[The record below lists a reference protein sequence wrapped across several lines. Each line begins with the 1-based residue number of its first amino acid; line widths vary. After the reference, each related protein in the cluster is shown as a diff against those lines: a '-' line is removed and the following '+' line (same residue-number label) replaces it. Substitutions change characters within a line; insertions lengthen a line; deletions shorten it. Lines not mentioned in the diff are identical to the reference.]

1 MIKKFLDLGMQPLA
15 NNYLRKNDLT
25 RKKKEL
31 FYHLEVGF
39 DYKKKLISILNRV
52 PSKKMFDDN
61 YPYRSSMS
69 KTMLLS
75 FKKLSTYLKFNYNP
89 NCILEIGSND
99 GSLIKNFSKKKVIC
113 VEPCRNVAK
122 ITQKL
127 GYKTFSDFWD
137 INLARK
143 IKKMNKNVDL
153 IYSANT
159 LSHISNLDSVFKSIC
174 HVMTD
179 KGILII
185 EDPSLLE
192 CLKNV
197 SYDQFYNEHIYVF
210 SLISINEVIK
220 KYELEVFDIE
230 KLNTHGGSL
239 RYYIKRISNKRFK
252 KTIRVKKQLQEEIR
266 FKLNKYD
273 TFVKFKKKVEKSRKN
288 LKQIFYNIKKKGEK
302 IIGYGATAKAS
313 TVLNYCNIKNETIDY
328 FLDTT
333 PEKVKKF
340 MPGTHIFI
348 EPYNKKNL
356 YAADYVFL
364 GAWNFKNEIFKKEKK
379 FIKQG
384 GKFITHISK
393 PHIIKKYLFRK

>member
-15 NNYLRKNDLT
+15 NNYLKKKDLVK
-25 RKKKEL
+25 KKKEL

-39 DYKKKLISILNRV
+39 NSKSKLVSILNTV

-75 FKKLSTYLKFNYNP
+75 FKKLSKYLKFCYKP
-89 NCILEIGSND
+89 KSILEIGSND

-113 VEPCRNVAK
+113 VEPCKNVAK

-127 GYKTFSDFWD
+127 GYKTFTDFWD
-137 INLARK
+137 INLAKK
-143 IKKMNKNVDL
+143 IKKLNKKGIDL

-159 LSHISNLDSVFKSIC
+159 LSHINNLDSVFKSIC
-174 HVMTD
+174 HVMD
-179 KGILII
+179 NKGILII

-210 SLISINEVIK
+210 SLISINEVTK
-220 KYELEVFDIE
+220 KYGLEVFDIE
-230 KLNTHGGSL
+230 KLETHGGSL
-239 RYYIKRISNKRFK
+239 RYYIKRKSNKKFKISN
-252 KTIRVKKQLQEEIR
+252 RVKDYFQEELK
-266 FKLNKYD
+266 FKLNKYS
-273 TFVKFKKKVEKSRKN
+273 TFVNFRKKVEKSKKN
-288 LKQIFYNIKKKGEK
+288 LKKIFYHIKKNGKK

-313 TVLNYCNIKNETIDY
+313 TVLNYCNINDETIDY

-333 PEKVKKF
+333 PDKVKKF

-348 EPYNKKNL
+348 
-356 YAADYVFL
+356 
-364 GAWNFKNEIFKKEKK
+364 
-379 FIKQG
+379 
-384 GKFITHISK
+384 K
-393 PHIIKKYLFRK
+393 P

>member
-15 NNYLRKNDLT
+15 NNYLKKKDLV

-39 DYKKKLISILNRV
+39 NTKSKLISILNTV

-75 FKKLSTYLKFNYNP
+75 FKKLSKYLKSFYKP

-113 VEPCRNVAK
+113 VEPCKNVAK
-122 ITQKL
+122 ITKKL
-127 GYKTFSDFWD
+127 GYKTFTDFWD

-143 IKKMNKNVDL
+143 IKKMNKKIDL

-159 LSHISNLDSVFKSIC
+159 LSHISNLDSVFKSIS
-174 HVMTD
+174 HVLTD
-179 KGILII
+179 KGVLII

-192 CLKNV
+192 CVKNV

-210 SLISINEVIK
+210 SLISINAITK
-220 KYELEVFDIE
+220 KYGLEVFDIE
-230 KLNTHGGSL
+230 KLETHGGSL
-239 RYYIKRISNKRFK
+239 RYYIKRISNKKFQK
-252 KTIRVKKQLQEEIR
+252 SLRVKKQLQDELK
-266 FKLNKYD
+266 FKINKFS
-273 TFVKFKKKVEKSRKN
+273 TFVKFSKKVKKSKKALRK
-288 LKQIFYNIKKKGEK
+288 IFSGVKKSGKK
-302 IIGYGATAKAS
+302 IIAYGATAKAS
-313 TVLNYCNIKNETIDY
+313 TVLNYCNVKNETIEY

-333 PEKVKKF
+333 PEKVNKF
-340 MPGTHIFI
+340 MPGTHIYI
-348 EPYNKKNL
+348 KSYDKKSLN
-356 YAADYVFL
+356 YADYVFL
-364 GAWNFKNEIFKKEKK
+364 GAWNFKREIFKKEKNFLK
-379 FIKQG
+379 KG

-393 PHIIKKYLFRK
+393 PHIIKKF

>member
-15 NNYLRKNDLT
+15 NNYLKKKDLIK
-25 RKKKEL
+25 KKKEL

-39 DYKKKLISILNRV
+39 NSKTKLISILNTV

-75 FKKLSTYLKFNYNP
+75 FKKLSKYLKLFYKP
-89 NCILEIGSND
+89 NSILEIGSND

-113 VEPCRNVAK
+113 VEPCKNVAK
-122 ITQKL
+122 ITKRL
-127 GYKTFSDFWD
+127 GYKTFTDFWN

-143 IKKMNKNVDL
+143 IKALNKKKIDL
-153 IYSANT
+153 IYSSNT

-174 HVMTD
+174 HVMAD

-220 KYELEVFDIE
+220 KYELEVFDIK
-230 KLNTHGGSL
+230 KLETHGGSL
-239 RYYIKRISNKRFK
+239 RYYIKKISNKKFK
-252 KTIRVKKQLQEEIR
+252 ISNRVKKQFNEELK
-266 FKLNKYD
+266 FKLNKYS
-273 TFVKFKKKVEKSRKN
+273 TFVNFRKKVEKSKKN
-288 LKQIFYNIKKKGEK
+288 LKKIFYDIKKKRKK

-313 TVLNYCNIKNETIDY
+313 TVLNFCNINDETIDY

-333 PEKVKKF
+333 PDKVKKF

-348 EPYNKKNL
+348 KPYNKKSLNS
-356 YAADYVFL
+356 ADYVFL
-364 GAWNFKNEIFKKEKK
+364 GAWNFKQEIFKKEKK
-379 FIKQG
+379 FLKKG
-384 GKFITHISK
+384 GKFITHIPK
-393 PHIIKKYLFRK
+393 PHVI

>member
-15 NNYLRKNDLT
+15 NSYLKKKDLM

-39 DYKKKLISILNRV
+39 NSRTKLVSILNTV

-75 FKKLSTYLKFNYNP
+75 FKKLSNHLRAFFKP
-89 NCILEIGSND
+89 NCVLEIGSND

-113 VEPCRNVAK
+113 VEPCKNVAK

-127 GYKTFSDFWD
+127 GYKTFTDFWD

-143 IKKMNKNVDL
+143 IKAMNKKEIDL

-174 HVMTD
+174 HVMSD

-220 KYELEVFDIE
+220 GYGLEVFDIE
-230 KLNTHGGSL
+230 KLETHGGSL
-239 RYYIKRISNKRFK
+239 RYYIKRKSNNKFKISNK
-252 KTIRVKKQLQEEIR
+252 VKKQFREELK
-266 FKLNKYD
+266 FKLHKYT
-273 TFVKFKKKVEKSRKN
+273 TFIKFKKKVENSKKN
-288 LKQIFYNIKKKGEK
+288 LKKIFNDIKKKGNK

-313 TVLNYCNIKNETIDY
+313 TVLNYCNIKDETIDY

-333 PEKVKKF
+333 PDKVNKF
-340 MPGTHIFI
+340 IPGAHIFI
-348 EPYNKKNL
+348 KPYNKKSLNS
-356 YAADYVFL
+356 ADYVFL
-364 GAWNFKNEIFKKEKK
+364 GAWNFKKEIFKKEKK
-379 FIKQG
+379 FLKSG
-384 GKFITHISK
+384 GKFVTHVAK
-393 PHIIKKYLFRK
+393 PHIIKNSK

>member
-15 NNYLRKNDLT
+15 NNYL
-25 RKKKEL
+25 KKKDLIKKKREL

-39 DYKKKLISILNRV
+39 NSKTKLVSILNTV
-52 PSKKMFDDN
+52 PSKKMFDNN

-75 FKKLSTYLKFNYNP
+75 FKKLSKRLSYLFKP
-89 NCILEIGSND
+89 TCILEIGSND

-113 VEPCRNVAK
+113 VEPCKNVAK
-122 ITQKL
+122 ITQRL
-127 GYKTFSDFWD
+127 GYKTFTDFWN

-143 IKKMNKNVDL
+143 IKKMNKKKIDL

-159 LSHISNLDSVFKSIC
+159 LSHITNLNSVFNSIC
-174 HVMTD
+174 HVMSE

-197 SYDQFYNEHIYVF
+197 AYDQFYNEHIYVF
-210 SLISINEVIK
+210 SLISINEAIK
-220 KYELEVFDIE
+220 KHGLEVFDVE
-230 KLNTHGGSL
+230 KLETHGGSL
-239 RYYIKRISNKRFK
+239 RYYIKRISNNKFK
-252 KTIRVKKQLQEEIR
+252 ISSRVRKQLQEEIKFKLHKYSTYIKFR
-266 FKLNKYD
+266 KKVENSKKKLNKIFID
-273 TFVKFKKKVEKSRKN
+273 
-288 LKQIFYNIKKKGEK
+288 LKRVGKK

-313 TVLNYCNIKNETIDY
+313 TVLNYCSIKDETIDY

-333 PEKVKKF
+333 PDKVNKF

-348 EPYNKKNL
+348 KPYDRKSLNS
-356 YAADYVFL
+356 ADYAFL
-364 GAWNFKNEIFKKEKK
+364 GAWNFKKEIMEKEKK
-379 FIKQG
+379 FIKKG
-384 GKFITHISK
+384 GRFITHVPSSR
-393 PHIIKKYLFRK
+393 IIK

>member
-15 NNYLRKNDLT
+15 NNYL
-25 RKKKEL
+25 KKKDFVRGNKEL

-39 DYKKKLISILNRV
+39 NTKSKLISILNTV
-52 PSKKMFDDN
+52 PSKKMFDDD

-75 FKKLSTYLKFNYNP
+75 FKKLSKYLKFFFKP

-113 VEPCRNVAK
+113 VEPCKNVAK
-122 ITQKL
+122 VTKRL
-127 GYKTFSDFWD
+127 GYKTFTDFWD

-143 IKKMNKNVDL
+143 IKRTSKNIDL

-179 KGILII
+179 KGILVI

-192 CLKNV
+192 CVRNV
-197 SYDQFYNEHIYVF
+197 SYDQFYNEHIYIF
-210 SLISINEVIK
+210 SLISINAVIK
-220 KYELEVFDIE
+220 KYGLEVFDIE
-230 KLNTHGGSL
+230 KLDTHGGSL
-239 RYYIKRISNKRFK
+239 RYFIKRIQNQKFQISQ
-252 KTIRVKKQLQEEIR
+252 RVKNQLQEELK
-266 FKLNKYD
+266 FKLNKFS
-273 TFVKFKKKVEKSRKN
+273 TFVKFSKKVKKSKKVLRK
-288 LKQIFYNIKKKGEK
+288 IFLDVKKKGKK

-313 TVLNYCNIKNETIDY
+313 TVLNYCNIKDETIDY

-333 PEKVKKF
+333 PDKIKKF

-348 EPYNKKNL
+348 KPYDKKNL
-356 YAADYVFL
+356 NYADYVFL
-364 GAWNFKNEIFKKEKK
+364 GAWNFKKEIFNKEKNFLK
-379 FIKQG
+379 KG
-384 GKFITHISK
+384 GKFITHIPK
-393 PHIIKKYLFRK
+393 PRIIKKA

>member
-1 MIKKFLDLGMQPLA
+1 MIKKFLNLGMQPLA
-15 NNYLRKNDLT
+15 NSYLKKKDLVK
-25 RKKKEL
+25 KKKEL

-39 DYKKKLISILNRV
+39 NPKTKLVSILNTV

-75 FKKLSTYLKFNYNP
+75 FKKLSKRLNYLFKP

-113 VEPCRNVAK
+113 VEPCKNVAK
-122 ITQKL
+122 ITQRL
-127 GYKTFSDFWD
+127 GYKTFAEFWN

-143 IKKMNKNVDL
+143 IKKMSKKKIDL

-159 LSHISNLDSVFKSIC
+159 LSHITNLNSVFNSIC
-174 HVMTD
+174 HVMSD
-179 KGILII
+179 KCVLII

-197 SYDQFYNEHIYVF
+197 AYDQFYNEHIYVF

-220 KYELEVFDIE
+220 NHGLEVFDVE
-230 KLNTHGGSL
+230 KLETHGGSL
-239 RYYIKRISNKRFK
+239 RYYIKRISNDKFK
-252 KTIRVKKQLQEEIR
+252 ISSRVKKQLQEEIKFKLHKYSTYIKFR
-266 FKLNKYD
+266 KKVENSKKKLNKI
-273 TFVKFKKKVEKSRKN
+273 FFNLKKVGK
-288 LKQIFYNIKKKGEK
+288 K

-313 TVLNYCNIKNETIDY
+313 TVLNYCRIKDETIDY

-333 PEKVKKF
+333 PDKVNKF

-348 EPYNKKNL
+348 KPYDRESLNS
-356 YAADYVFL
+356 ADYAFL
-364 GAWNFKNEIFKKEKK
+364 GAWNFKREILKKEKTFLK
-379 FIKQG
+379 RG
-384 GKFITHISK
+384 GKFITHVSRPK
-393 PHIIKKYLFRK
+393 IIKYPK

>member
-15 NNYLRKNDLT
+15 NNYLRKKDLI
-25 RKKKEL
+25 KKKGEL
-31 FYHLEVGF
+31 FYHLEIGF
-39 DYKKKLISILNRV
+39 NSKTKLVSILNTV

-69 KTMLLS
+69 KTMLTS
-75 FKKLSTYLKFNYNP
+75 FKKLSKQLRDSYNP

-113 VEPCRNVAK
+113 VEPCKNVAK

-127 GYKTFSDFWD
+127 GYKTYTDFWD
-137 INLARK
+137 IKLARK
-143 IKKMNKNVDL
+143 IKAMNKKEIDL

-159 LSHISNLDSVFKSIC
+159 LSHISNLNSVFKSIC
-174 HVMTD
+174 HVMSD
-179 KGILII
+179 KGILVI

-220 KYELEVFDIE
+220 KHGLEVFDIE
-230 KLNTHGGSL
+230 KLETHGGSL
-239 RYYIKRISNKRFK
+239 RYYIKRKSNNKLKINNKVKRQFH
-252 KTIRVKKQLQEEIR
+252 EELK
-266 FKLNKYD
+266 FKLNKYS
-273 TFVKFKKKVEKSRKN
+273 TYIKFGKKVESSKKD
-288 LKQIFYNIKKKGEK
+288 LKKIFFDIKKRGKK

-313 TVLNYCNIKNETIDY
+313 TVLNYCNINDETIDF

-333 PEKVKKF
+333 PDKVNKF

-348 EPYNKKNL
+348 KPYDKKIL
-356 YAADYVFL
+356 GSIDYAFL

-379 FIKQG
+379 FLKKG
-384 GKFITHISK
+384 GKFITHVRK
-393 PHIIKKYLFRK
+393 PRIIKRS